1 MSTIVTRAAK
11 GSPLTH
17 AEVDA
22 NFTNLNTDKYQ
33 SGDSVT
39 FTTLTANSTSE
50 FGRSSANY
58 WQAVGA
64 ATTLTPQFVTLGSD
78 TNIPVTFRS
87 KGTGAVNLAP
97 GSRGVNISN
106 GGTVTAITRTN
117 AGSGYT
123 SAPDVTISPPTTAGG
138 VQATATVAISGGS
151 ITTFTITN
159 AGSGY
164 VEQPTVTFS
173 GGGGSGAAAF
183 ASVGSPVS
191 LKSVH
196 GSIFLLGP
204 NSTLLVATE
213 TGNATQAYFNFQG
226 SNGNTLNYANG
237 SATNIGHYFI
247 TKGTGQ
253 ITFTTNGAT
262 ANEQLRVAHTAS
274 AVNYVQVTGAAT
286 GGALAITAQGS
297 DANVQMNILGKGTG
311 AVIIGNNTRAVAQFT
326 TSGLATVNN
335 FQMTA
340 AATGVAPV
348 LSAIGTDTNID
359 LALTPKGT
367 GLVRFGT
374 RTATSD
380 VAITGYLEIKDS
392 GGTTRKLAII
402 D

>member
-173 GGGGSGAAAF
+173 GGGGSGAAAY
-183 ASVGSPVS
+183 ATVGSGTTVRSLGSTISFSTPAGEAVRISDAGVS
-191 LKSVH
+191 TTNFILAGTGAVPYITSQGTNAAFAVSSN
-196 GSIFLLGP
+196 G
-204 NSTLLVATE
+204 
-213 TGNATQAYFNFQG
+213 TGN
-226 SNGNTLNYANG
+226 LWLR
-237 SATNIGHYFI
+237 
-247 TKGTGQ
+247 
-253 ITFTTNGAT
+253 TNGAGVNQM
-262 ANEQLRVAHTAS
+262 AIAHTAS

-286 GGALAITAQGS
+286 GSDPRISAQGS
-297 DANVQMNILGKGTG
+297 DANIQLTLQSKGTSAISLVDG
-311 AVIIGNNTRAVAQFT
+311 GSSTGLRVLRAVA
-326 TSGLATVNN
+326 SGDTFLDVRRDIG
-335 FQMTA
+335 FVDLIA
-340 AATGVAPV
+340 ASGV
-348 LSAIGTDTNID
+348 TNGDIR
-359 LALTPKGT
+359 LTPKGT